1 MNRAKAKVA
10 ARNRRRARIK
20 GKVTGTADRPRL
32 SVGRS
37 LRHIYA
43 QIIDDEAGGT
53 LAAASSLSREIR
65 EEIKSGANIE
75 AARVVG
81 GLIAKKAMENNIRK
95 VVFDRGGRLYHGR
108 VKALAEG
115 ARKAGLEF

>member
-1 MNRAKAKVA
+1 MNKAKVKTA
-10 ARNRRRARIK
+10 ARYRRRRRIR
-20 GKVTGTADRPRL
+20 GKVKGSADRPRL

-37 LRHIYA
+37 LKHIYV
-43 QIIDDEAGGT
+43 QIIDDDAGRA
-53 LAAASSLSREIR
+53 LAAASSLSKEIR
-65 EEIKSGANIE
+65 DQLKSGANIE

-81 GLIAKKAMENNIRK
+81 ELIAKKAIERDIRR
-95 VVFDRGGRLYHGR
+95 VVFDRGGRIYHGR

>member
-95 VVFDRGGRLYHGR
+95 VVFDRGGRIYHGR